1 MKNGTPM
8 TDTPSGR
15 ARPHSADLVVVLLAT
30 FDGALY
36 LRKQLDSVADQTHK
50 QWRLVVSDDGS
61 SDDTMQVVRRFA
73 EEHAG
78 KVTILQEDPLGSA
91 RDNFL
96 RLLKKSGPAA
106 YFAFCDQDDVWR
118 LDKLELLVQQ
128 CRRVEAERASTPCL
142 VYSDLTVVDSQLQ
155 LLNDSFLKQI
165 RTNPEGITYKNLLAE
180 NSIPGCSMLINAAL
194 ADVLRTYDFDT
205 SKVIMHDWW
214 LALVAATL
222 GTISYVPTSL
232 VSYRQHATNTL
243 GSVNRSGL
251 AFVLSKFLQANNSA
265 TLQTYEQAAAFVDAY
280 RDILDPKICS
290 DIEGFAS
297 LPSRS
302 KYARIRMVLK
312 NRTLKQGLSRR
323 IYQLMRA

>member
-1 MKNGTPM
+1 M
-8 TDTPSGR
+8 TDTSSER
-15 ARPHSADLVVVLLAT
+15 ARPHTVDLVVVLLAT
-30 FDGALY
+30 YNGALY
-36 LRKQLDSVADQTHK
+36 LREQLDSVADQTHK
-50 QWRLVVSDDGS
+50 HWRLVICDDGS
-61 SDDTMQVVRRFA
+61 SDDTLQVVRRFA
-73 EEHAG
+73 AQHAG
-78 KVTILQEDPLGSA
+78 KVTILQDAPIGSA
-91 RDNFL
+91 RDNFF

-118 LDKLELLVQQ
+118 RDKLELLIQQ
-128 CRRVEAERASTPCL
+128 CRQVEAERAGTPCL

-155 LLNDSFLKQI
+155 SLNDSFLKQI
-165 RTNPEGITYKNLLAE
+165 RTNPEGITYKNLLTE
-180 NSIPGCSMLINAAL
+180 NSIPGCAMLINAAL
-194 ADVLRTYDFDT
+194 ADIIRSYEFDT

-222 GTISYVPTSL
+222 GTISYIPASL

-251 AFVLSKFLQANNSA
+251 AFVLSKFLQANNFA
-265 TLQTYEQAAAFVDAY
+265 TLQTYTQAAAFVDAY
-280 RDILDPKICS
+280 RDILEPKTRS
-290 DIEGFAS
+290 DIEDFAS
-297 LPSRS
+297 LPGRS